1 MKENS
6 SSGPF
11 VKPPVVSTS
20 CCVPVLNRNFQLG
33 LMFLPSSWL
42 QKCWVRWTN
51 ICVCPEHVRLVQMSI
66 RRSWYTHTR
75 CGSGSHTGA
84 DVINESKTKQLVS
97 EGLSTCK
104 HSSIWGM
111 TLSQHHHNN
120 NNNNI
125 NNNNDKGRLH
135 PHSCPPSLLEPQF
148 EISEFSWCGRLLWTF
163 RVEMRSCCHRGQL
176 DMDVFIRELHYLL

>member
-6 SSGPF
+6 PSGP

-20 CCVPVLNRNFQLG
+20 WCVPVLNRHFQLG
-33 LMFLPSSWL
+33 LMFLPSSRL
-42 QKCWVRWTN
+42 QKCSVRWTN
-51 ICVCPEHVRLVQMSI
+51 ICVCPEHVRLVQMNI
-66 RRSWYTHTR
+66 VRSRYTHTR
-75 CGSGSHTGA
+75 CVSGSHMGA
-84 DVINESKTKQLVS
+84 DMINESKTEQLVS

-120 NNNNI
+120 NIN

-135 PHSCPPSLLEPQF
+135 PHSCPPSLLEPQC

-163 RVEMRSCCHRGQL
+163 RVEMRICCHRGQS
-176 DMDVFIRELHYLL
+176 DMGVFIGELHYLL